1 MRTPAQADL
10 KRWSDDVARDPRSLA
25 FLPLA
30 RAYRRRGLSEA
41 ATTLCLRGLEAY
53 PTHVEAHG
61 LLALLYLDRGD
72 HQRAADEWSMVLR
85 LDPDNFDALRGMG
98 FCYLEQDHLSRAR
111 QMLERAALLRPTEPT
126 VQEALRV
133 LGTRQEL
140 AHGGL
145 GDKPA
150 LTAEQTAWAH
160 EVPADKEQAAPPADA
175 GAEAEEAEPWL
186 ASPDVGHPPER
197 AARRPQAEVGP
208 ASKEDRGQWPG
219 YVPQHAMPADAGPVS
234 AGVHVEHAAPE
245 PTVERAAPAAGRAAA
260 RDALLPDPER
270 LFDML
275 LAAGPVTGA
284 LLVDAHGLVL
294 AGRMTSALG
303 ADAAVLGAVVGGAAG
318 EAVRTASLLKLGE
331 WQGIHIE
338 AGDALLHLVP
348 ASSAGVVVLAA
359 RPSTPAG
366 WLRRAAEQA
375 AERACGFMEV
385 YG

>member
-140 AHGGL
+140 AHGGI
-145 GDKPA
+145 GEKPA

-160 EVPADKEQAAPPADA
+160 EIQSDREQAPPPADA
-175 GAEAEEAEPWL
+175 GAAEGEAEPWL
-186 ASPDVGHPPER
+186 PAPDVGQP
-197 AARRPQAEVGP
+197 AEVAAGP
-208 ASKEDRGQWPG
+208 LEDDVGHGGTQDRGQRTRD
-219 YVPQHAMPADAGPVS
+219 VLQHETPADSGPVGT
-234 AGVHVEHAAPE
+234 GVRVEPAALE
-245 PTVERAAPAAGRAAA
+245 PAVERAAPAAGRAAA

-270 LFDML
+270 LFDTL

-284 LLVDAHGLVL
+284 LLVDAQGLVL
-294 AGRMTSALG
+294 AGRMSSALG

-348 ASSAGVVVLAA
+348 ASTAGVVVLAA

-366 WLRRAAEQA
+366 WLRRAAGQA
-375 AERACGFMEV
+375 AERACGYMEV